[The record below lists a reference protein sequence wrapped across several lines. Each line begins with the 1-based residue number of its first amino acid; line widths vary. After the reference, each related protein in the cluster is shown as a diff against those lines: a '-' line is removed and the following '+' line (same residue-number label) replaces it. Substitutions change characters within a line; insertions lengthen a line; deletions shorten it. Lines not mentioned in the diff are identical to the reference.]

1 MINNCE
7 HIQPC
12 FVIKYHKSYTKYRD
26 WIYHLLQGMPM
37 IYYVRVI
44 IMRVPGRHVRI
55 YKANVTRK
63 CNQKMI
69 SEISGCN
76 QNLYI
81 KIYQSSSIGIHKSS
95 AGTLVTLRY
104 KNNKIIPGSAVLCS
118 LISSLILK
126 ETSLDQVTRRTLNFS
141 PGNSSD
147 HFPRQFSQ
155 ANNRKAVIWWN
166 LTIRYLRDRFLVER

>member
-1 MINNCE
+1 M
-7 HIQPC
+7 
-12 FVIKYHKSYTKYRD
+12 
-26 WIYHLLQGMPM
+26 LM
-37 IYYVRVI
+37 IYYVRVL
-44 IMRVPGRHVRI
+44 IMRVPVRHVRI

-104 KNNKIIPGSAVLCS
+104 KNNKIIPGSAVSCS

-155 ANNRKAVIWWN
+155 ANNRKAVI
-166 LTIRYLRDRFLVER
+166 